1 MYTGCYAILD
11 DKIGPTFTRPA
22 RFKVRFGFG
31 GRAKNNIKEHFGD
44 KKEFVKQIMVLVSK
58 YFKDL
63 GNRAIGRPIEFEVRA
78 EKHSLNACF
87 TSDDIFRSL
96 IRYIYIV
103 EYFFVVH
110 GPKWRFSFRTHHD

>member
-31 GRAKNNIKEHFGD
+31 GSATNNIKEHFGD

-87 TSDDIFRSL
+87 ISDDIF
-96 IRYIYIV
+96 IRYIYITASRI
-103 EYFFVVH
+103 FFCST
-110 GPKWRFSFRTHHD
+110 WTEMEIFFSNPS

>member
-63 GNRAIGRPIEFEVRA
+63 GNRAIGRPIEFEVKA

-87 TSDDIFRSL
+87 ISDDICLNTFGRSL
-96 IRYIYIV
+96 DI
-103 EYFFVVH
+103 
-110 GPKWRFSFRTHHD
+110 